1 MESRRRSIVKAITWR
16 VWAILVLAVISYL
29 LTYNVAK
36 SLGITV
42 IFNAIQTVVYFVH
55 ERFWNRIHWGRR

>member
-42 IFNAIQTVVYFVH
+42 IFNAIQTIVYFVH